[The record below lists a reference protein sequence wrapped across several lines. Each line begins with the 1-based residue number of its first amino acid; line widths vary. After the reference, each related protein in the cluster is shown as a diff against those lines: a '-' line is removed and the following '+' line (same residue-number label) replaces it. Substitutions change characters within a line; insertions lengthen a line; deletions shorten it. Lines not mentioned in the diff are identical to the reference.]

1 VSGSRIEAGLSRI
14 KITRVMVTLSSQNV
28 IISKAE
34 ILKKQDSYIRSW
46 LYVGHNVTL
55 YPNFKFIWPCIV
67 INSYNKTN

>member
-1 VSGSRIEAGLSRI
+1 
-14 KITRVMVTLSSQNV
+14 MVTLSSQNV